1 MPLLCPARGP
11 SADLCLPAPALPG
24 HSEDF
29 PRPSGVTVSRPVSA
43 SNFTA
48 PESHPALWVGE
59 TGVVIV
65 LLPLAGEG
73 ARLALGSE
81 LPSVGSSCQHGGQGL
96 ALGFF
101 WSGLQVHEPAGGRT
115 GPPPRQACWHPTLDL
130 RAAQPASTLIPRY
143 PCVLPG
149 HGCHPHDSRPETH
162 LRSR

>member
-29 PRPSGVTVSRPVSA
+29 LRPSGVTVSHPVSA

-48 PESHPALWVGE
+48 PESHPALWVGV

-81 LPSVGSSCQHGGQGL
+81 LLSVGSSCQHGGQGL

-101 WSGLQVHEPAGGRT
+101 WSGLQVHEPAGAER
-115 GPPPRQACWHPTLDL
+115 GPRRARPAGTPPWTYARP
-130 RAAQPASTLIPRY
+130 
-143 PCVLPG
+143 
-149 HGCHPHDSRPETH
+149 SRPP
-162 LRSR
+162 L